1 MLIGWPSVRTGYS
14 RRNCSAAFL
23 EDLFTLGENKLAK
36 LAALKLAAQFET
48 AGLGH
53 VLSLGQFV
61 PLGCLAVL
69 RAANGCRAVPSATAF
84 VELDLPVKD
93 FLPGTHATNS
103 AG

>member
-1 MLIGWPSVRTGYS
+1 VGSRRYMLIGWPSVRTGYS

-36 LAALKLAAQFET
+36 LAAQFET

-61 PLGCLAVL
+61 PLGFLVL
-69 RAANGCRAVPSATAF
+69 RATNGCRAVPSATAF

-93 FLPGTHATNS
+93 FVPGTHATNS